1 MTTSPRKREVF
12 ANPFFVVLM
21 AASVAFAVTALAYYV
36 SAFVEPGPGRPQ
48 PSARSLA
55 VAAWLD
61 RNAPLVLAIEFGV
74 MLVTGVTA
82 MATDRWFSPQSKPK
96 PPA

>member
-21 AASVAFAVTALAYYV
+21 AASVAFVMTALAYYV
-36 SAFVEPGPGRPQ
+36 SAFVEPAPGRPR
-48 PSARSLA
+48 PSERSLA

-61 RNAPLVLAIEFGV
+61 RNAPWVLAMEFAV
-74 MLVTGVTA
+74 MLVTGVLA
-82 MATDRWFSPQSKPK
+82 MATDRWFSPQSQPK